1 MFLLLY
7 AKIVFVTM
15 KENFIGCEEQMTLL
29 ENYFS
34 SNRSEFV
41 AIYGQ
46 WRFGKIFLVKELFEN
61 QFTFRD
67 GLAAPAKRF
76 LLPLREQDAHDDQPF
91 PEEKLPV
98 LQVRRTALPEK
109 YPIRDLAALHPGRLC
124 QTRETHFRTI
134 SKRIMRKH

>member
-1 MFLLLY
+1 MERT
-7 AKIVFVTM
+7 IIGRE
-15 KENFIGCEEQMTLL
+15 KEKMELKKYIASDQ
-29 ENYFS
+29 
-34 SNRSEFV
+34 SEFV

-109 YPIRDLAALHPGRLC
+109 YPIRDLAALHPERLC

-134 SKRIMRKH
+134 SKRIMRKR